1 MKGFKTIA
9 VVLALAAAAG
19 CASTGES
26 DPRDPL
32 EPLNRAVYRFNE
44 GLDEAVARPVATA
57 YRDVVPDPLRTYVR
71 NFFGNIADL
80 FIGVNNI
87 LQGKPDEG
95 LQDWAR
101 FVFNSFFGVFGINDV
116 ASDMGFEKHNEDF
129 GQTLGRWGLG
139 DGPYLVLPVLGPS
152 SVRDGTGTAVEMYVD
167 PVGKF
172 RPVPVRNSA
181 VALRLLG
188 TRADLLDAGRLLE
201 EAALDKD
208 VFLRDAY
215 LQRRRSLV
223 YDGRPPREEREE
235 QDRDERR
242 QQDRDERKEQE
253 PNERKDQAPAEK
265 RGAAAGVNAVADS
278 SVNRITRQGLRTNEK
293 NR

>member
-1 MKGFKTIA
+1 MKGLKTIF

-19 CASTGES
+19 CASTAER

-32 EPLNRAVYRFNE
+32 EPLNRAVYRLNE

-57 YRDVVPDPLRTYVR
+57 YRDVVPAPLRTYAR
-71 NFFGNIADL
+71 NFFGNIADV
-80 FIGVNNI
+80 FIGVNNM
-87 LQGKPDEG
+87 LQGKPVDG

-129 GQTLGRWGLG
+129 GQTLGRWGIG

-152 SVRDGTGTAVEMYVD
+152 TVRDSAGTAVDIYVD
-167 PVGKF
+167 PVGNIK
-172 RPVPVRNSA
+172 PVPLRNSA
-181 VALRLLG
+181 VALRMVG

-201 EAALDKD
+201 EAALDRY

-215 LQRRRSLV
+215 LQRRRNLV
-223 YDGRPPREEREE
+223 YDGSPPRERREE
-235 QDRDERR
+235 EDP
-242 QQDRDERKEQE
+242 E
-253 PNERKDQAPAEK
+253 PPVNAPAK
-265 RGAAAGVNAVADS
+265 QDVKGQDVKGANPG
-278 SVNRITRQGLRTNEK
+278 TNPK
-293 NR
+293 

>member
-1 MKGFKTIA
+1 VRGA
-9 VVLALAAAAG
+9 ASLLLALGLAALAG
-19 CASTGES
+19 CATTGEG

-57 YRDVVPDPLRTYVR
+57 YRDAVPAPLRTYVR

-80 FIGVNNI
+80 LIGANNI

-116 ASDMGFEKHNEDF
+116 ASEMGFEKHNEDF

-139 DGPYLVLPVLGPS
+139 NGPYLVLPLLGPS
-152 SVRDGTGTAVEMYVD
+152 SLRDGAGTAVDYYFD
-167 PVGKF
+167 PVGQF

-181 VALRLLG
+181 VVVRFTG
-188 TRADLLDAGRLLE
+188 VRADLLDAGRLLE
-201 EAALDKD
+201 EAALDKY

-223 YDGRPPREEREE
+223 YDGSPPREKREPLE
-235 QDRDERR
+235 E
-242 QQDRDERKEQE
+242 E
-253 PNERKDQAPAEK
+253 PAEK
-265 RGAAAGVNAVADS
+265 EKPAVNPGP
-278 SVNRITRQGLRTNEK
+278 R
-293 NR
+293 

>member
-1 MKGFKTIA
+1 MKGLKTIA
-9 VVLALAAAAG
+9 VVLALAAVAG
-19 CASTGES
+19 CASTAER

-57 YRDVVPDPLRTYVR
+57 YRDAVPEPLRTYTR

-80 FIGVNNI
+80 FIGVNNM
-87 LQGKPDEG
+87 LQGKPVDG

-129 GQTLGRWGLG
+129 GQTLGRWGVG
-139 DGPYLVLPVLGPS
+139 DGAYLVLPVLGPS
-152 SVRDGTGTAVEMYVD
+152 TLRDGAGTAVDIYVD
-167 PVGKF
+167 PLSDIISS
-172 RPVPVRNSA
+172 VPLRNSA
-181 VALRLLG
+181 IALRMVG

-201 EAALDKD
+201 EAALDRY

-215 LQRRRSLV
+215 LQRRRNLI
-223 YDGRPPREEREE
+223 YDGSPPRDRREE
-235 QDRDERR
+235 EDR
-242 QQDRDERKEQE
+242 E
-253 PNERKDQAPAEK
+253 PVNAPASQNVKDQNVK
-265 RGAAAGVNAVADS
+265 DQDVKDQDVKGTDR
-278 SVNRITRQGLRTNEK
+278 K
-293 NR
+293 